1 MEIPGDRECTA
12 CGARWSYYETGEVTC
27 PECGSLRSVGVE
39 DAAAHTAG
47 TERLDLSPVR
57 ELVDEDPLRVVA
69 DEAADTT
76 AEYLRGAGF
85 VRGGELRPL
94 DDVYLAAAELRRVGA
109 TLGRGMSLTDSEEI
123 HFLALLRG
131 ADSGERPAPDAVPE
145 TLHPERGLGVA
156 AAVVNSAKVRAVRVD
171 GGDPVLDRTLSALR
185 TRQKRIEAL
194 DGDIDPA
201 EAERLV
207 RAVRDVSRYWREGD
221 ETALAR
227 ATERFG

>member
-156 AAVVNSAKVRAVRVD
+156 AAVDAYRSDFRTVHD